1 MAEPPC
7 SAAETTTSDA
17 ANSSTSSAS
26 SSSGSAHEE
35 SKDKIRCENSE
46 KKCKKRARDSGN
58 KHPVYR
64 GVRMRSWGKWVSEIR
79 QPRKKS
85 RIWLGTYPTAEM
97 AARAH
102 DVAALSIKGNSAI
115 LNFPQLSDSLPRPAS
130 LSPRDV
136 QAAAAKAA
144 AMEELSPLCSSYSSC
159 TSSAATSISV
169 SSSSC
174 EANAGSDELGEIIEL
189 PSLEG
194 SYDSTESGSELAVV
208 DSAEGWLHPPWWAS
222 DKDFCEYFLDQV
234 AGGGGSLIPCS
245 FETLK
250 WAC

>member
-1 MAEPPC
+1 MAESPS
-7 SAAETTTSDA
+7 SATA
-17 ANSSTSSAS
+17 TSSDS
-26 SSSGSAHEE
+26 SSSGWGKINGEE
-35 SKDKIRCENSE
+35 KIE
-46 KKCKKRARDSGN
+46 KKRKTRERESGN

-102 DVAALSIKGNSAI
+102 DVAALSIKGDSAV
-115 LNFPQLSDSLPRPAS
+115 LNFPQLSHSLPRPAS
-130 LSPRDV
+130 LSPQDV

-144 AMEELSPLCSSYSSC
+144 AMEELAGFIPSPAS
-159 TSSAATSISV
+159 SSAADV
-169 SSSSC
+169 SSS
-174 EANAGSDELGEIIEL
+174 EVNDELGEIIQL

-194 SYDSTESGSELAVV
+194 RYDGSTGSGTELAVV
-208 DSAEGWLHPPWWAS
+208 DSAEGWLQPPWWAS
-222 DKDFCEYFLDQV
+222 DRDFCEYFLEQV
-234 AGGGGSLIPCS
+234 AGGGGGGGLTPCS
-245 FETLK
+245 FETLN

>member
-1 MAEPPC
+1 M
-7 SAAETTTSDA
+7 AAETTTSA
-17 ANSSTSSAS
+17 AESTHE
-26 SSSGSAHEE
+26 SG
-35 SKDKIRCENSE
+35 EN
-46 KKCKKRARDSGN
+46 KPGKKRARESGN

-102 DVAALSIKGNSAI
+102 DVAAMCIKGNSAI
-115 LNFPQLSDSLPRPAS
+115 LNFPHLSESLPRPDS

-136 QAAAAKAA
+136 QTAAAKAA
-144 AMEELSPLCSSYSSC
+144 AMEELSS
-159 TSSAATSISV
+159 

-174 EANAGSDELGEIIEL
+174 SSSSTVTSDGNAGSEELGEIIEL

-194 SYDSTESGSELAVV
+194 SYESTESRSELAVV
-208 DSAEGWLHPPWWAS
+208 DSAEGWLQPPWWAS
-222 DKDFCEYFLDQV
+222 DNEIYEYLYDEV
-234 AGGGGSLIPCS
+234 GGGGGGGSLITCS

>member
-1 MAEPPC
+1 MAEP
-7 SAAETTTSDA
+7 AE
-17 ANSSTSSAS
+17 ST
-26 SSSGSAHEE
+26 HESPE
-35 SKDKIRCENSE
+35 SK
-46 KKCKKRARDSGN
+46 KKSGN

-102 DVAALSIKGNSAI
+102 DVAAACIKGDSAI
-115 LNFPQLSDSLPRPAS
+115 LNFPQLTESLPRPDS

-144 AMEELSPLCSSYSSC
+144 AMEDLGGALASSC
-159 TSSAATSISV
+159 SPSSSTVTSAAG
-169 SSSSC
+169 
-174 EANAGSDELGEIIEL
+174 EGSEELGEIIEL

-194 SYDSTESGSELAVV
+194 SYESTESGGELAVV
-208 DSAEGWLHPPWWAS
+208 DSAEGWLQPPWWEL
-222 DKDFCEYFLDQV
+222 DKSVYDYFYDEI
-234 AGGGGSLIPCS
+234 GGGGSLIS
-245 FETLK
+245 VSYENLK
-250 WAC
+250 WTC

>member
-1 MAEPPC
+1 
-7 SAAETTTSDA
+7 
-17 ANSSTSSAS
+17 
-26 SSSGSAHEE
+26 
-35 SKDKIRCENSE
+35 
-46 KKCKKRARDSGN
+46 
-58 KHPVYR
+58 
-64 GVRMRSWGKWVSEIR
+64 MRSWGKWVSEIR

-115 LNFPQLSDSLPRPAS
+115 LNFPHLSDSLPRPAS

-136 QAAAAKAA
+136 QAAAAQAA
-144 AMEELSPLCSSYSSC
+144 AMEELSIPSRGSVSV
-159 TSSAATSISV
+159 TSSP
-169 SSSSC
+169 SC
-174 EANAGSDELGEIIEL
+174 DVNNAAGSDELGEIIEL

-194 SYDSTESGSELAVV
+194 SYDSGSELTAVV
-208 DSAEGWLHPPWWAS
+208 DSAEGWLQPPWWAF

-234 AGGGGSLIPCS
+234 AAGGGGGSLSACS

-250 WAC
+250 YWAC

>member
-1 MAEPPC
+1 MADSPPC
-7 SAAETTTSDA
+7 SKAETTNTVSMQ
-17 ANSSTSSAS
+17 NP
-26 SSSGSAHEE
+26 
-35 SKDKIRCENSE
+35 EN
-46 KKCKKRARDSGN
+46 KCKKRGRESGN

-115 LNFPQLSDSLPRPAS
+115 LNFPQLSESLPRPAS
-130 LSPRDV
+130 LSPPDI

-144 AMEELSPLCSSYSSC
+144 SMEELSSLYSS
-159 TSSAATSISV
+159 SSSSSPASV
-169 SSSSC
+169 SSPTST
-174 EANAGSDELGEIIEL
+174 ATPGSDELGEIIEL

-194 SYDSTESGSELAVV
+194 TYDSSESRNELAVT
-208 DSAEGWLHPPWWAS
+208 DSAEGWLCPPWWES
-222 DKDFCEYFLDQV
+222 DKDFYEYVFDQV
-234 AGGGGSLIPCS
+234 AVGGSLIPCS
-245 FETLK
+245 F
-250 WAC
+250 

>member
-7 SAAETTTSDA
+7 SAAAETTTSAA
-17 ANSSTSSAS
+17 ANSPTLS
-26 SSSGSAHEE
+26 SSESTHESGENK
-35 SKDKIRCENSE
+35 SKKA
-46 KKCKKRARDSGN
+46 CKKRTRDSGN

-102 DVAALSIKGNSAI
+102 DVAALCIKGNSAI
-115 LNFPQLSDSLPRPAS
+115 LNFPHLSESLPRPKS
-130 LSPRDV
+130 LSPQDV

-144 AMEELSPLCSSYSSC
+144 AMEELGSLCSL
-159 TSSAATSISV
+159 

-174 EANAGSDELGEIIEL
+174 SSSSTVTSTSCEGNAGSDDLGEIIEL

-194 SYDSTESGSELAVV
+194 SYESTESGSELAVV
-208 DSAEGWLHPPWWAS
+208 DSADGWLQQPWWAS
-222 DKDFCEYFLDQV
+222 DKGFYEYFYDEIGGGGGG
-234 AGGGGSLIPCS
+234 GGGGSLISCS

-250 WAC
+250 WTC

>member
-7 SAAETTTSDA
+7 SAAESSSATTTSSA
-17 ANSSTSSAS
+17 VSTRNSA
-26 SSSGSAHEE
+26 
-35 SKDKIRCENSE
+35 ENTD
-46 KKCKKRARDSGN
+46 KKCRKRASDHGN

-79 QPRKKS
+79 QPRMNS

-102 DVAALSIKGNSAI
+102 DAAALSIKGNSTV
-115 LNFPQLSDSLPRPAS
+115 LNFPQLRNSLPRPAS

-144 AMEELSPLCSSYSSC
+144 VMEELVPSCSSSTSDSSM
-159 TSSAATSISV
+159 
-169 SSSSC
+169 C
-174 EANAGSDELGEIIEL
+174 EENEGSEELGQIIEL

-194 SYDSTESGSELAVV
+194 SYDSSGSEFPVV
-208 DSAEGWLHPPWWAS
+208 DTAEEGWLNPPWWAA
-222 DKDFCEYFLDQV
+222 DKEIGEYIFDQV
-234 AGGGGSLIPCS
+234 AGGAGSLIPSS
-245 FETLK
+245 FEALR

>member
-7 SAAETTTSDA
+7 SAVVSAA
-17 ANSSTSSAS
+17 ANPPTSSAS
-26 SSSGSAHEE
+26 SSSETGE
-35 SKDKIRCENSE
+35 SRGKIGSE
-46 KKCKKRARDSGN
+46 KKKARESGN
-58 KHPVYR
+58 KHPIYR

-102 DVAALSIKGNSAI
+102 DVAALSIKGDSAV
-115 LNFPQLSDSLPRPAS
+115 LNFPQLSHSLPRPDS

-144 AMEELSPLCSSYSSC
+144 AMEELGPFCS
-159 TSSAATSISV
+159 A
-169 SSSSC
+169 SSSSP
-174 EANAGSDELGEIIEL
+174 ANSSVDGNAGPDELGEIIEL

-194 SYDSTESGSELAVV
+194 SYESTESGSELAVV
-208 DSAEGWLHPPWWAS
+208 DSAEGWLQPPWWAS

>member
-1 MAEPPC
+1 MTEPPR
-7 SAAETTTSDA
+7 SAAETMTE
-17 ANSSTSSAS
+17 STRE
-26 SSSGSAHEE
+26 SGEGKK
-35 SKDKIRCENSE
+35 SKPS
-46 KKCKKRARDSGN
+46 KKRAAKESGN

-102 DVAALSIKGNSAI
+102 DVAAMCIKGNSAI
-115 LNFPQLSDSLPRPAS
+115 LNFPQLSDSLPRPDS

-144 AMEELSPLCSSYSSC
+144 AMEELGPSS
-159 TSSAATSISV
+159 

-174 EANAGSDELGEIIEL
+174 SSSSSTVTSTGGEGEELGEIIEL

-194 SYDSTESGSELAVV
+194 SYESTESGGELAVV
-208 DSAEGWLHPPWWAS
+208 DSAEGWLQPPWWAS
-222 DKDFCEYFLDQV
+222 DNNFYDYFYDQV
-234 AGGGGSLIPCS
+234 GGDGGGDGGGGGSLISCS

-250 WAC
+250 WTS